1 MVDDAAFA
9 AVSGTHAVTGIR
21 QKPLESVMSAPGPG
35 AHYHPYE
42 SDEDDS
48 ETSSSG
54 SESGRTTEST
64 EAEQEHD
71 GRMQALDTWRSAAQ
85 QWISGP
91 GRTPVSDT
99 VLPIRPRPMLA
110 MAGATPSPQTVTAG
124 APTASATDIP
134 ADLRANDIRR
144 YVLHVDSRFRE
155 SPSQSTAGDFYLR
168 PLAPLKNVLRV
179 RVVSVEMPYSYP
191 FFTQRRR
198 NVRFDVWDLSGAPA
212 PPVVIPIAIPAGNY
226 TPSGLVSAVNAALT
240 AAGVT
245 WLTVTYAAEENR
257 YTFTSTRLNWT
268 LDMTAGDTNW
278 DRPFDYGLG
287 YYLGVPRA
295 VVDISGVTTYTPPG
309 CAVIGGDNYL
319 FLKMNDFDC
328 IHQPVSYVTPTSAL
342 SNHEFTALA
351 KIRLRADRN
360 AVAFD
365 DYAGQVL
372 KEVVFFSPR
381 DIPRL
386 HVQVLDAYGEVV
398 DLCTAEFSVALEVL
412 EIQNVTLFDS
422 MRNSIMM
429 SYA

>member
-1 MVDDAAFA
+1 
-9 AVSGTHAVTGIR
+9 
-21 QKPLESVMSAPGPG
+21 MSAPGPG

-48 ETSSSG
+48 DTSSSSG
-54 SESGRTTEST
+54 SGRTSGSGSEST
-64 EAEQEHD
+64 QSEEHD
-71 GRMQALDTWRSAAQ
+71 GRMQAMDTWRTAAQ
-85 QWISGP
+85 QWIGGP

-110 MAGATPSPQTVTAG
+110 AAAAAPATE
-124 APTASATDIP
+124 PTITDIP
-134 ADLRANDIRR
+134 TDLRATDIRR

-155 SPSQSTAGDFYLR
+155 SPFQSIASDFYLR
-168 PLAPLKNVLRV
+168 PLAPLKNVLRI

-191 FFTQRRR
+191 FFAAGRR
-198 NVRFDVWDLSGAPA
+198 NLRFDVWDMSGAPA
-212 PPVVIPIAIPAGNY
+212 PPTVTPVVIPSGNY
-226 TPSGLVSAVNAALT
+226 TPSGLTVAINAALV

-245 WLTVTYAAEENR
+245 WLTMTYDADGNR
-257 YTFTSTRLNWT
+257 YTFTSTRLVWA
-268 LDMTAGDTNW
+268 LDMTAADTNW

-287 YYLGVPRA
+287 YYLGAPRA
-295 VVDISGVTTYTPPG
+295 IIDISGATTYVPQG
-309 CAVIGGDNYL
+309 CAVVGGDNYL

-328 IHQPVSYVTPTSAL
+328 IRQPVSYVTPTTAL

-398 DLCTAEFSVALEVL
+398 DLCTAEFSMALEIL
-412 EIQNVTLFDS
+412 EIQNMTLFDS
-422 MRNSIMM
+422 MRNSIML

>member
-1 MVDDAAFA
+1 M
-9 AVSGTHAVTGIR
+9 R
-21 QKPLESVMSAPGPG
+21 QKPLASVMSATDGPG
-35 AHYHPYE
+35 AHYQPYD
-42 SDEDDS
+42 SDD
-48 ETSSSG
+48 ETASVSSSDSSG
-54 SESGRTTEST
+54 STGDTSSADSPAT
-64 EAEQEHD
+64 HD
-71 GRMQALDTWRSAAQ
+71 GRMQALDTWRVAAQ
-85 QWISGP
+85 QWIAAP
-91 GRTPVSDT
+91 GRAPVSDR
-99 VLPIRPRPMLA
+99 VLPVRPQPVLA
-110 MAGATPSPQTVTAG
+110 SPAAATL
-124 APTASATDIP
+124 TDVP

-144 YVLHVDSRFRE
+144 YVLHIDSRFRE
-155 SPSQSTAGDFYLR
+155 SSVQSNAADFFLR

-191 FFTQRRR
+191 FFTGRRR
-198 NVRFDVWDLSGAPA
+198 NLRFDVWDQTVS
-212 PPVVIPIAIPAGNY
+212 PPVITEINIPVGNY
-226 TPSGLVSAVNAALT
+226 TPVFLATVINAALV

-245 WLTVTYAAEENR
+245 WLTVS
-257 YTFTSTRLNWT
+257 YTAPTNSYMFTSTKTAWA
-268 LDMTAGDTNW
+268 LDMTAGGTNW

-287 YYLGVPRA
+287 YYLGAPRA
-295 VVDISGVTTYTPPG
+295 VIDISGVTTYVPPG
-309 CAVIGGDNYL
+309 CAVVGGDNYL

-328 IHQPVSYVTPTSAL
+328 IHQPVSYVTPTTSL
-342 SNHEFTALA
+342 VNHEFTALA
-351 KIRLRADRN
+351 KVRLRADRN

-412 EIQNVTLFDS
+412 EIQNMTLFES

>member
-1 MVDDAAFA
+1 
-9 AVSGTHAVTGIR
+9 
-21 QKPLESVMSAPGPG
+21 MSAPGPG

-42 SDEDDS
+42 SDEDGS
-48 ETSSSG
+48 NTSSSA
-54 SESGRTTEST
+54 SGRTSVSSES
-64 EAEQEHD
+64 EEHD
-71 GRMQALDTWRSAAQ
+71 GRMQALDTWRVTAQ

-91 GRTPVSDT
+91 GRVPVTDA

-110 MAGATPSPQTVTAG
+110 S
-124 APTASATDIP
+124 ASASASASATVTDIP

-155 SPSQSTAGDFYLR
+155 SPFQSTAADFYLR
-168 PLAPLKNVLRV
+168 PLSPLKNVLRV
-179 RVVSVEMPYSYP
+179 RVVSVEIPYSYP
-191 FFTQRRR
+191 FFSMRRR
-198 NVRFDVWDLSGAPA
+198 NLQFDVLDVSGTTAII
-212 PPVVIPIAIPAGNY
+212 IPDGNY
-226 TPSGLVSAVNAALT
+226 TAAGLAPAINTALV

-245 WLTVTYAAEENR
+245 WLTIAYNAEKNR
-257 YTFTSTRLNWT
+257 YTFTSTQTTWT
-268 LDMTAGDTNW
+268 LDMTADGTNW

-287 YYLGVPRA
+287 YYLGAPRA
-295 VVDISGVTTYTPPG
+295 IIDISGATTYAPPG
-309 CAVIGGDNYL
+309 CAVVGGDNYL

-328 IHQPVSYVTPTSAL
+328 IHQPVSYVTPTTAL

-372 KEVVFFSPR
+372 KEVVFFSPQ

-386 HVQVLDAYGEVV
+386 HVQVLDAYGELV
-398 DLCTAEFSVALEVL
+398 DLCTAEFSIALEIL
-412 EIQNVTLFDS
+412 EIQNMTLFDS